1 MIAIGIDEHFG
12 LVYEGDGDYGR
23 GLWPTP
29 MITPAK
35 FVYLSDEN
43 LSAHISSNRLGYRF
57 REDSFDPIARIRR
70 GRFYLAGEGQP
81 RQWSRCAHHP
91 GFPFDAIDPRI
102 HAHSKCLETFYSDSI
117 WLKYLRGK
125 KEFPIV
131 LLGQDNC
138 FTSWSVI
145 DVETIVTGENLVT
158 LKARSS
164 FGLLPVICNDKVP
177 MYFQAKLNESIEV
190 LADEYHRSSPSSVI
204 DRARD
209 VAVHAL
215 MAFCNLQKNAA
226 MDLGNLIKRPELEK
240 FIIARNVANIIARL
254 HARAK
259 PNEQEKRELRSIREK
274 DADLAIQSVGTLLC
288 EIGLAEWAS

>member
-12 LVYEGDGDYGR
+12 LVYEGDGDYAR
-23 GLWPTP
+23 GLWLTP

-57 REDSFDPIARIRR
+57 REDSFYPIARIRR
-70 GRFYLAGEGQP
+70 GRFYLAGDGQP

-91 GFPFDAIDPRI
+91 GFPFDAIGPRI

-117 WLKYLRGK
+117 RFKHLHSR

-131 LLGQDNC
+131 LLGQDDC
-138 FTSWSVI
+138 FTSWSI
-145 DVETIVTGENLVT
+145 INVETIVTGENLVT
-158 LKARSS
+158 LKARNS
-164 FGLLPVICNDKVP
+164 FGLLPIICNDKVP

-259 PNEQEKRELRSIREK
+259 PNEQEKRELRPIREK